1 MCERRPVPRRESSWG
16 MQDIDHRQLYAHH
29 YNDQAEDVVQACF
42 EGNPFKTVAVPF
54 KLFWQCMRFE
64 PGVSFPFESSS
75 IYLLYMAHLRI
86 SVKMFLRWNSK
97 MLKDG
102 GADITVATSCL
113 SLVIWLFPRNPLAY
127 TLMQT
132 FMDKECPADT
142 YRNISGS
149 TRQLCRHCPADELPS
164 HAIYICSVS
173 YFAFSSIL
181 FPESGHRNL
190 DMRNEVLYNFS
201 PILDLE
207 IVLSLQI
214 LKLTGLS
221 LSLRGSWG
229 SDAVAPGGVEEGAFG
244 LDGGRDGSL
253 AVSLIGAVSAL
264 GLFHS
269 SLGGDGERQLLSH
282 IHLILKWQQCQQCLT
297 PGSTT

>member
-64 PGVSFPFESSS
+64 PGLPHFFISSK
-75 IYLLYMAHLRI
+75 IPLLLLEILYMAHLRI

-102 GADITVATSCL
+102 GADITVATSL
-113 SLVIWLFPRNPLAY
+113 LESSNLVVP
-127 TLMQT
+127 
-132 FMDKECPADT
+132 KECPADT

-164 HAIYICSVS
+164 HAIYFHVLCTNPVPV
-173 YFAFSSIL
+173 AVFSETCVFCL